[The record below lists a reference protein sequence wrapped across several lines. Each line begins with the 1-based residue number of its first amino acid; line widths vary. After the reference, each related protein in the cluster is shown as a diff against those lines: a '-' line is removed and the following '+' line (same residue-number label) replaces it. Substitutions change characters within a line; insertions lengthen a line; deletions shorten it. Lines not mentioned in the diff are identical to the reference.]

1 MKPVL
6 LIDFGSTYTKVTAV
20 DVDEPKLLGRAS
32 SYTTVQ
38 RDINEG
44 LSKALALL
52 EEQTGRLDFSE
63 RYACSSAAGGLR
75 MVTSGLVTELTAEAA
90 KQASL
95 GAGAK
100 VVKCFSYQMTEED
113 VAEIDGLHPDI
124 FLLTGGI
131 DGGNETCILHNA
143 GMLASCQRE
152 FPIII
157 AGNRVCASRCK
168 KLLEGRQIYV
178 CENVMPRFGELNIL
192 PVQQKI
198 RDIFLERIIV
208 AKGMTQAADLL
219 SEIVMPTPSA
229 MLSAM
234 KLLADGTESEH
245 GVGELVGV
253 DVGGATTDVYSIAD
267 GSPQNVKTVIKGL
280 PEPYAKRTVEGDI
293 GMRYSLEGIV
303 EAVGI
308 RKISQVSGLNPSK
321 AEKMAEDF
329 RQHTDWLPKTEEEKR
344 LDFALACGAV
354 ETAVTRHAG
363 TAELVY
369 TADGEVFLQIGKDL
383 RSVQTLVV
391 TGGALIYDPNVAEIA
406 SHALFNPQ
414 LPSSLKP
421 VSAKIWVDR
430 WYILAAMGLLGEH
443 YPNAA
448 LQLMKKEL
456 SYDGTTK

>member
-20 DVDEPKLLGRAS
+20 DVEEPKLLGRAS

-38 RDINEG
+38 SDINEG
-44 LSKALALL
+44 LSKALILL
-52 EEQTGRLDFSE
+52 EEQTGALDFAE

-113 VAEIDGLHPDI
+113 VAEIDGLKPDI

-143 GMLASCQRE
+143 AMLAGCQRE

-168 KLLEGRQIYV
+168 KLLEGRRFHV

-192 PVQQKI
+192 PVQKKI
-198 RDIFLERIIV
+198 REIFLERIIS
-208 AKGMTQAADLL
+208 AKGMTKAADLL

-303 EAVGI
+303 DAVGI
-308 RKISQVSGLNPSK
+308 RKISQISGLNPSK

-329 RQHTDWLPKTEEEKR
+329 RKHTDWLPKTEEEKC

-369 TADGEVFLQIGKDL
+369 TANGEVFLQIGKDL

-391 TGGALIYDPNVAEIA
+391 TGGALIYDPHVAEIA

-414 LPSSLKP
+414 SPSSLKP

-430 WYILAAMGLLGEH
+430 SYILAAMGLLGEH
-443 YPNAA
+443 YPKVA